1 MPGVPD
7 PNNPGAPTTPAMPN
21 APAMPTMPAAGMP
34 DPSNPSA
41 SAMPP
46 PSDKPPEDPKQEKLP
61 KPGDF
66 NAGGQLRFPNGP
78 DEMGEFKAFN
88 WVAFDA
94 KGTYYLLPTVF
105 ATATIPFAAK
115 RPDTVGPMGPEPS
128 MVGGIRL
135 DLDASIP
142 KLPKLPGLAYETS
155 IGLRLGLAYMRE
167 GALLLSEKD
176 YPLFLGDFQPG
187 TNIGLLTR
195 IKLSSIVD
203 FNFNPVVLLQ
213 KGEAENLSAIQIP
226 LSVVLK
232 AGQALKLGLETSINT
247 GDDFSFGG
255 SSGGRISLG
264 TSLDVKISKII
275 VHLGTGMA
283 SLLTGELYPEI
294 SDSIYF
300 ELNVKYAK

>member
-1 MPGVPD
+1 
-7 PNNPGAPTTPAMPN
+7 MPN
-21 APAMPTMPAAGMP
+21 APAMPAMP
-34 DPSNPSA
+34 DPSNPG
-41 SAMPP
+41 AMPP
-46 PSDKPPEDPKQEKLP
+46 TTGAAPPQTDTPAPADDTKKKEP

-78 DEMGEFKAFN
+78 DEMGEFKSFN

-115 RPDTVGPMGPEPS
+115 RPETVGPMGPEPS
-128 MVGGIRL
+128 LVGGMHL
-135 DLDASIP
+135 KLDASIP
-142 KLPKLPGLAYETS
+142 KLPKLPGIKYETS
-155 IGLRLGLAYMRE
+155 AGLQLGLAYMRE

-187 TNIGLLTR
+187 ATVGLLTR
-195 IKLSSIVD
+195 IKLSSAVD

-226 LSVVLK
+226 LSLVLA
-232 AGQALKLGLETSINT
+232 AGQTIKLGLETSINT

-264 TSLDVKISKII
+264 TSLDLKISKIL

-283 SLLTGELYPEI
+283 SLLTGGLYPEI